1 MILSIINSN
10 LFIEKAFK
18 NLQKTFNNY
27 LILKIFISNRKIN

>member
-27 LILKIFISNRKIN
+27 LTFKNIYFK